1 MTKTP
6 RLIALDMDGSL
17 LTTDKRLTPRAA
29 AALAHAAAGGALI
42 VPATGRFFKG
52 LPVELQ
58 RAPYVRYCITINGAH
73 VYDAAEDRTVSA
85 QEIPCARALEA
96 MEYLDTQDVI
106 YDCYQGDW
114 GWITRK
120 FWETAPEFV
129 PDQYYLKMLRSL
141 RNPVDE
147 LKAHLQKIG
156 RDVQKIIIF
165 TRTDA
170 LQDDLLK
177 TLPVRFPDLAVTSSA
192 RHNIELNAPAA
203 NKGAALRALAQAL
216 ETPADRVMAVGDGL
230 NDRTMLEAAGI
241 AVAMGN
247 AHPAIK
253 ALADF
258 VTDDCDHD
266 GAAKAIEHFCGFNLP
281 ESAPS

>member
-1 MTKTP
+1 MP
-6 RLIALDMDGSL
+6 NAPLLIALDMDGSL
-17 LTTDKRLTPRAA
+17 LTTEKILTPRAS
-29 AALAHAAAGGALI
+29 AALSRAAEAGVLI
-42 VPATGRFFKG
+42 VPATGRFYRG
-52 LPVELQ
+52 LPQELQ

-73 VYDAAEDRTVSA
+73 VYDAKLDRTVSA
-85 QEIPCARALEA
+85 QELPCARALAA

-114 GWITRK
+114 GWITRA

-147 LKAHLQKIG
+147 LKAHLRAAG

-165 TRTDA
+165 TRTDE
-170 LQDDLLK
+170 LQDELLE
-177 TLPVRFPDLAVTSSA
+177 TLPARFPDMVVTSSA

-203 NKGAALRALAQAL
+203 NKGTALRALAEAL
-216 ETPADRVMAVGDGL
+216 EIPLERVMAVGDGL
-230 NDRTMLEAAGI
+230 NDRSMLEAAGI

-253 ALADF
+253 AIADY

-266 GAAKAIEHFCGFNLP
+266 GAARAIERFCLT
-281 ESAPS
+281 

>member
-1 MTKTP
+1 MSDLP
-6 RLIALDMDGSL
+6 ALIALDMDGSL
-17 LTTDKRLTPRAA
+17 LTTDKRLTPRAR
-29 AALAHAAAGGALI
+29 AALSRAADSGSLI
-42 VPATGRFFKG
+42 VPATGRFYKG
-52 LPVELQ
+52 LPAELRQ
-58 RAPYVRYCITINGAH
+58 ESFLRYCITINGAH
-73 VYDAAEDRTVSA
+73 VYDALLDRTVSA
-85 QEIPCARALEA
+85 AEIPCERALAA

-106 YDCYQGDW
+106 YDCYQSDW

-147 LKAHLQKIG
+147 LKAHLRKIG

-165 TRTDA
+165 TRTDE
-170 LQDDLLK
+170 LQDELLAH
-177 TLPVRFPDLAVTSSA
+177 LPARFPDMVVTSSA

-203 NKGAALRALAQAL
+203 NKGTALQALAESL
-216 ETPADRVMAVGDGL
+216 RIPMRRVMAVGDGL
-230 NDRTMLEAAGI
+230 NDRSMLETAGF

-253 ALADF
+253 AIADQ

-266 GAAKAIEHFCGFNLP
+266 GAAKAIEQFF
-281 ESAPS
+281 S

>member
-1 MTKTP
+1 MTEIP
-6 RLIALDMDGSL
+6 QLIALDMDGSL
-17 LTTDKRLTPRAA
+17 CTTDKRITPYTAAVLERAA
-29 AALAHAAAGGALI
+29 ARGALI
-42 VPATGRFFKG
+42 VPATGRFYKG
-52 LPVELQ
+52 LPQVLQ
-58 RAPYVRYCITINGAH
+58 DAPYVRYCITINGAH
-73 VYDAAEDRTVSA
+73 VYDALADRTVSA
-85 QEIPCARALEA
+85 AELPCARALAA

-120 FWETAPEFV
+120 FWDDAPAFV

-141 RNPVDE
+141 RSPVDE
-147 LKAHLQKIG
+147 LKAHLRAVG

-170 LQDDLLK
+170 LQDALLES
-177 TLPVRFPDLAVTSSA
+177 LPTQFPDMVVTSSA

-203 NKGAALRALAQAL
+203 NKGTALRALAEAL
-216 ETPADRVMAVGDGL
+216 DIPSERIMAVGDGL
-230 NDRTMLEAAGI
+230 NDRTMLAAAGI

-253 ALADF
+253 AIADY

-266 GAAKAIEHFCGFNLP
+266 GAAKAIERFCLT
-281 ESAPS
+281 